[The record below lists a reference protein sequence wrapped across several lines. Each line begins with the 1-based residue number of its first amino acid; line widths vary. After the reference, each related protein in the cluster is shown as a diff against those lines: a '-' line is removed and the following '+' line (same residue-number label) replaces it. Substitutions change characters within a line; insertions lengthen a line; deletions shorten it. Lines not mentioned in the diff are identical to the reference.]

1 MTEIIENL
9 TVDFN
14 VPFVHR
20 LRFTQDVFGEDQHV
34 LKALLESS
42 DEQPAR
48 VQFWVDQ
55 NVADGT
61 PQLVNRIKQFAMR
74 ILPRF
79 SELKYSIRA
88 RW

>member
-61 PQLVNRIKQFAMR
+61 PQLLSLIH
-74 ILPRF
+74 I
-79 SELKYSIRA
+79 
-88 RW
+88 